1 MNCVYQYLYHHL
13 SQRLQV
19 DEAIIDYNLTRLD
32 EAMVTMAMNNDRQY
46 WTDEQQQTK
55 EERDIS
61 FDMTQLAIA
70 LEIFLQTDG
79 ILYTNLDSLLY
90 LILVDM
96 LYMKT
101 CSYRGAIPR
110 SMDNH
115 RTEGLFCADPPEARC
130 GLLPCARDPCRCCLE
145 RRDLTRR
152 SESAVAFNVAHYHK
166 FLNGYQVILN
176 CPAVSVLI

>member
-1 MNCVYQYLYHHL
+1 
-13 SQRLQV
+13 V

-79 ILYTNLDSLLY
+79 ILYTDQEKQ
-90 LILVDM
+90 I
-96 LYMKT
+96 
-101 CSYRGAIPR
+101 
-110 SMDNH
+110 
-115 RTEGLFCADPPEARC
+115 
-130 GLLPCARDPCRCCLE
+130 
-145 RRDLTRR
+145 
-152 SESAVAFNVAHYHK
+152 
-166 FLNGYQVILN
+166 
-176 CPAVSVLI
+176 